1 MKKKQLIWIGVAT
14 CASILIAIILSF
26 VLNVLFKVHSDGI
39 FSAEWEAGD
48 ALNYAASIFG
58 AVGTI
63 VLGYVAYKQN
73 DKLQKMEDNNYIA
86 NFSSTIIL
94 KSIYS
99 ELVKKKPTRID
110 PNEHCEQII
119 KEKNL
124 QENKPYVDYKFTCKA
139 KIIGDVIPAFIHIKK
154 CDISYSDETE
164 KSMDGCI
171 YGMNLLNNYS
181 RLAIYD
187 QKYVMFEITY
197 LINYEK
203 RDEFEKLFEHD
214 SCIVI
219 VEIEFDVISI
229 KNVLTKYKSRIYCK
243 GKKDCNKI
251 IWSDNNPQLFFYG
264 HNIVSINELKIAGD
278 KENHGKIKNANRK
291 HSR

>member
-1 MKKKQLIWIGVAT
+1 M
-14 CASILIAIILSF
+14 
-26 VLNVLFKVHSDGI
+26 
-39 FSAEWEAGD
+39 
-48 ALNYAASIFG
+48 
-58 AVGTI
+58 
-63 VLGYVAYKQN
+63 
-73 DKLQKMEDNNYIA
+73 
-86 NFSSTIIL
+86 
-94 KSIYS
+94 
-99 ELVKKKPTRID
+99 
-110 PNEHCEQII
+110 
-119 KEKNL
+119 

-181 RLAIYD
+181 RLTIYN

>member
-1 MKKKQLIWIGVAT
+1 MKKRKLIWIGLVVIMIVVFSA
-14 CASILIAIILSF
+14 F
-26 VLNVLFKVHSDGI
+26 VLNVLFKVHTYGN
-39 FSAEWEAGD
+39 FVAEWGAGD
-48 ALNYAASIFG
+48 AMNFAASIFG
-58 AVGTI
+58 ALGTI
-63 VLGYVAYKQN
+63 ALGCVAYKQN
-73 DKLQKMEDNNYIA
+73 DKLQKMEDNNYVA

-99 ELVKKKPTRID
+99 ELVNKKPTRID

-203 RDEFEKLFEHD
+203 RDEFENYLSMIH
-214 SCIVI
+214 
-219 VEIEFDVISI
+219 
-229 KNVLTKYKSRIYCK
+229 VL
-243 GKKDCNKI
+243 
-251 IWSDNNPQLFFYG
+251 
-264 HNIVSINELKIAGD
+264 
-278 KENHGKIKNANRK
+278 
-291 HSR
+291 